1 MPRTKN
7 TCSPTPAP
15 TLSTATSGL
24 PEQLDH
30 FERAVITEELRR
42 HNGDVAATAKALKL
56 PKPTL
61 YDKLRSLRLATD
73 DFRNA
78 GATYTGR

>member
-1 MPRTKN
+1 M
-7 TCSPTPAP
+7 
-15 TLSTATSGL
+15 
-24 PEQLDH
+24 
-30 FERAVITEELRR
+30 ITEELRR